1 MKNNKILS
9 LFTAIEHAYIHI
21 YILKNSCK
29 VVTSFN
35 TVRCPL
41 IPLLL
46 AARATTSSDTN
57 SKHLLYSRYPE
68 PPLLGP
74 GSSFPFV
81 TPEFHQSSEN
91 WKQTP
96 QAPQPHT
103 GIIKEAPIGG
113 PTNTR
118 NTAVSFVQ
126 QGQSQGAVMM
136 VYGLEGNISNTEK
149 LFNLVCLYGNVARVS
164 ADIRP

>member
-1 MKNNKILS
+1 MS
-9 LFTAIEHAYIHI
+9 
-21 YILKNSCK
+21 
-29 VVTSFN
+29 TSFDCSN
-35 TVRCPL
+35 AHVNRSHPFL
-41 IPLLL
+41 FF
-46 AARATTSSDTN
+46 A
-57 SKHLLYSRYPE
+57 E

-91 WKQTP
+91 WKQPAAT
-96 QAPQPHT
+96 PHT

-113 PTNTR
+113 QTTR
-118 NTAVSFVQ
+118 NTAVNFVQ

-164 ADIRP
+164 SVRGRHA

>member
-1 MKNNKILS
+1 MRN
-9 LFTAIEHAYIHI
+9 F
-21 YILKNSCK
+21 
-29 VVTSFN
+29 
-35 TVRCPL
+35 
-41 IPLLL
+41 LLPVS
-46 AARATTSSDTN
+46 TT
-57 SKHLLYSRYPE
+57 E

-91 WKQTP
+91 WKQP
-96 QAPQPHT
+96 AAAPHT

-113 PTNTR
+113 PTTR
-118 NTAVSFVQ
+118 NTAVNFVP

-136 VYGLEGNISNTEK
+136 VYGLDGQISNTEK

-164 ADIRP
+164 LSSGPVLFDGNCKFAD